1 MSALHGSYAKFN
13 GSWRPQDSATSFSNN
28 SWHDDNKAEDN
39 SSNNKPQQEEKQEKQ
54 VPAWLTQELSTGR
67 PDEYVG
73 GYSPAWI
80 HAYRQRQA
88 AVNPKTIKIEGYN
101 AAKK

>member
-1 MSALHGSYAKFN
+1 MSHLHGSYTKFN
-13 GSWRPQDSATSFSNN
+13 GSWRPNDSATSLNN
-28 SWHDDNKAEDN
+28 SWHEEKAEDN
-39 SSNNKPQQEEKQEKQ
+39 KPQEEEKQEKQ
-54 VPAWLTQELSTGR
+54 VPAWLTQELNTGR

-88 AVNPKTIKIEGYN
+88 AAAKKTIKIEGYN
-101 AAKK
+101 VAKK

>member
-1 MSALHGSYAKFN
+1 MSNLHGSYTKFN
-13 GSWRPQDSATSFSNN
+13 GSWRPNDSTSSFSNN
-28 SWHDDNKAEDN
+28 SWHEEKVEENKAEEH
-39 SSNNKPQQEEKQEKQ
+39 KPEEQKE
-54 VPAWLTQELSTGR
+54 VPSWLTQELMRGR

-88 AVNPKTIKIEGYN
+88 AKKTIKIEGYN
-101 AAKK
+101 APKKH